1 MYAANGFRCP
11 LTDVAERLGSK
22 QGSVADIYLP
32 RWIES
37 HLPYI
42 TGPIFAG
49 ALIAHAKNGIASRRA
64 SEREVCLLAA
74 QPPGPSAADQP
85 SLRMVSGSL

>member
-22 QGSVADIYLP
+22 HGSVADIYLP

-37 HLPYI
+37 HLPFI
-42 TGPIFAG
+42 TGPIFAA
-49 ALIAHAKNGIASRRA
+49 ALILHAKNVIASRRA
-64 SEREVCLLAA
+64 SERKVSWRRNLRHL
-74 QPPGPSAADQP
+74 AADQP
-85 SLRMVSGSL
+85 SLCMVSGSL

>member
-1 MYAANGFRCP
+1 M
-11 LTDVAERLGSK
+11 TDVAERLGSK
-22 QGSVADIYLP
+22 HESVADIYLP

-42 TGPIFAG
+42 TGPIFAA
-49 ALIAHAKNGIASRRA
+49 ALIAHAKNLIASRRA
-64 SEREVCLLAA
+64 SEPEVSLLAA

-85 SLRMVSGSL
+85 SLRMGSGSL